1 MTASW
6 STARWQAIKLSST
19 TSTDTRNL
27 IPSLKGDQSMKVY
40 STQEIRNLGI
50 VGHGDAGKTS
60 LVAAMLYATGV
71 GTRLGRVDD
80 GTAPTDF
87 DEEEI
92 ARKIS
97 LNLGCAYVEYQNTK
111 INLIDTPGYA
121 AFIANSKPALR
132 VCETALFVVDGVTGV
147 GVQTEKA
154 WEFANEFKRARPR
167 FFVINKLDK
176 ERADFG
182 AALNALRDTFGRGC
196 VPFTLPIGSEKNFR
210 GVVDVIRMKAY
221 EFDANGKAKEVPI
234 PTEGR
239 GYIDETHERL
249 IEMVAEADDTLMEHF
264 FDAGTLTDDEFIGG
278 VKKAILAGVLTPVFA
293 ASSTTMIG
301 IAPVLEAIA
310 AFAPNPA
317 DLGSVQAT
325 FGPEADSAEIE
336 RAVSDSEP
344 PACYVFRTIVENF
357 GRITIMKI
365 FSGALKSDA
374 TLYNVSKG
382 TPERLGPL
390 HVVQGKSVEKINEA
404 HAGDV
409 VAVLKLKET
418 TTGDTLCDRAAPIY
432 YEPVKMP
439 EAAINFA
446 IEPKSRADEDKLSG
460 AINRILEEDPQLRY
474 HRNDETKEF
483 ELGGSSQQHIESVVA
498 KLKNRY
504 HVEVMLHQPKVPYRE
519 TIKTRVEVQGRHKKQ
534 TGGRGQF
541 GDCKCIFE
549 PLERGAGFE
558 FKDKIFGGA
567 IPQQWRPAVEKGIRD
582 AAVRGALAGYPLV
595 DFKVELI
602 DGSYHTVDSDDLS
615 FQLAG
620 RKAFKGMIEKA
631 HPILLEPVMHV
642 EVVAP
647 QECSGDI
654 MGDLNSRRGRIQG
667 MDSKGSQQVIK
678 AQVPMAE
685 MLSYP
690 STLNSI
696 TAARGS
702 YHMQFSHYDE
712 VPTHLSQKIIQQSI
726 AEGRVRK
733 EEEE

>member
-1 MTASW
+1 M
-6 STARWQAIKLSST
+6 
-19 TSTDTRNL
+19 N
-27 IPSLKGDQSMKVY
+27 MKVY
-40 STQEIRNLGI
+40 GTQEIRNLGI
-50 VGHGDAGKTS
+50 VGHGDSGKSS
-60 LVAAMLYATGV
+60 LVAAMLYAAGAS
-71 GTRLGRVDD
+71 TRLGRVDD

-97 LNLGCAYVEYQNTK
+97 LNIATASLEYQNSK

-121 AFIANSKPALR
+121 AFIANARPALR
-132 VCETALFVVDGVTGV
+132 VCETVAFVIDAVNGI

-154 WEFANEFKRARPR
+154 WELANEFKRARPR
-167 FFVINKLDK
+167 FFIVNKLDK

-182 AALNALRDTFGRGC
+182 ATLNALRDTFGRGC
-196 VPFTLPIGSEKNFR
+196 VPFTLPIGSEKGFK

-221 EFDANGKAKEVPI
+221 EFDDKGKALEIAI
-234 PTEGR
+234 PAEGR

-264 FDAGTLTDDEFIGG
+264 FDAGTLNDDEFIGG
-278 VKKAILAGVLTPVFA
+278 VKKAIVAGVLNPVFA
-293 ASSTTMIG
+293 ASAATMVG
-301 IAPVLEAIA
+301 ITPIIDAIA

-317 DLGSVQAT
+317 DLGPVKGF
-325 FGPEADSAEIE
+325 FGPDPGSPETE
-336 RAVSDSEP
+336 RAVVETESPS
-344 PACYVFRTIVENF
+344 AYVFRTIVENF
-357 GRITIMKI
+357 GKITILKI
-365 FSGALKSDA
+365 FSGVLKSDA
-374 TLYNVSKG
+374 SLYNVNKSSM
-382 TPERLGPL
+382 ERLGPL
-390 HVVQGKSVEKINEA
+390 HVIQGKTVEKISEA
-404 HAGDV
+404 HAGDI
-409 VAVLKLKET
+409 VAVLKLKDT

-432 YEPVKMP
+432 YEPVYFP
-439 EAAINFA
+439 ESAINFA

-460 AINRILEEDPQLRY
+460 AISKILEEDSQLRY

-483 ELGGSSQQHIESVVA
+483 ELGGSSQQHIETVVN

-504 HVEVMLHQPKVPYRE
+504 HVEVTLHQPKVPYRE
-519 TIKTRVEVQGRHKKQ
+519 TIKARVEVQGRHKKQ

-549 PLERGAGFE
+549 PLPRGGGFE
-558 FKDKIFGGA
+558 FIDKIFGGA

-582 AAVRGALAGYPLV
+582 AAARGAIAGYPLV

-620 RKAFKGMIEKA
+620 RKALKGMIEKA
-631 HPILLEPVMHV
+631 HPVLLEPIMHV
-642 EVVAP
+642 EVSAP
-647 QECSGDI
+647 QECSGDL

-667 MDSKGSQQVIK
+667 MDSKGSMQVIK
-678 AQVPMAE
+678 AIVPMSE
-685 MLSYP
+685 MLNYP
-690 STLNSI
+690 STLNSV

-702 YHMQFSHYDE
+702 YHMEFSHYDE
-712 VPTHLSQKIIQQSI
+712 VPTHLSQKIVQQAV